1 MWRHVLTAV
10 LLFCLGSQET
20 PTEALQTLPT
30 SQPTEEYILY
40 LPLVQSPKVVEAV
53 VTAGG
58 ERGDYPTEYY
68 LYGYVRN
75 LTTKPLYSVIVDVE
89 VTTWAYGDPP
99 PPPYT
104 EIIHIKPALTATLP
118 GQINPF
124 SYSFLL
130 GKASAS
136 IGPIRGVSSSPWVSG
151 DKYYPL
157 TIISF
162 TYEHPILSGTAR
174 NDSGQSLNQLRVVVV
189 EPEKCEWQLATV
201 DSQNLLPGQETAFHL
216 TYPSGCLG
224 DNLKIVGQGAAQP

>member
-40 LPLVQSPKVVEAV
+40 LPLVQSTKVVEAV
-53 VTAGG
+53 ETARG
-58 ERGDYPTEYY
+58 EEGFYPTEYY

-75 LTTKPLYSVIVDVE
+75 LITEPLYSVIVDLE
-89 VTTWAYGDPP
+89 VTIWPYLYPTS
-99 PPPYT
+99 YT
-104 EIIHIKPALTATLP
+104 EIIHITPALTATLP

-124 SYSFLL
+124 SYSMLL
-130 GKASAS
+130 GKADAS
-136 IGPIRGVSSSPWVSG
+136 IGSIRGVSSNPWVGG

-162 TYEHPILSGTAR
+162 TYEDPILSGTAR
-174 NDSGQSLNQLRVVVV
+174 NDSGQSLYKLRVVVV
-189 EPEKCEWQLATV
+189 ELEKCEWQLAIV

-224 DNLKIVGQGAAQP
+224 DSLKIVGQGAAQP